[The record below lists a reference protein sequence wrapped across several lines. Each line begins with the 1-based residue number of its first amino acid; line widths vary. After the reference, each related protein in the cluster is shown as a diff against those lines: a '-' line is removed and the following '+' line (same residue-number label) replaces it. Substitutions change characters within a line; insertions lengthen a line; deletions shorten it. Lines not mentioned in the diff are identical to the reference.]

1 LWDEVFFPHCMP
13 SQPSLKVEFGR
24 ELVRP
29 TPQPGEPTDAE
40 LVIRLRRGDT
50 VALDL
55 VLRRYWPPVVAYLV
69 RLVGTRDAAE
79 DIAQQAFC
87 RLWDRRASWHDAG
100 SLRGLLYRIARNLA
114 ISDRRHL
121 DAEARSAAGL
131 ADVARVNPTP
141 LQLLEDKLL
150 RREVERAISR
160 LPERRREVFV
170 LRCVHDLSY
179 KEIADV
185 MGTSTQTVANQ
196 LSHALATLRQSLGH
210 LLGG

>member
-1 LWDEVFFPHCMP
+1 MP
-13 SQPSLKVEFGR
+13 PQPSLKVEFGR
-24 ELVRP
+24 EVVRP
-29 TPQPGEPTDAE
+29 MPQPGEPTDAE

-100 SLRGLLYRIARNLA
+100 SLRGLLYRVARNLA

-121 DAEARSAAGL
+121 DAEARSAAGA

-141 LQLLEDKLL
+141 LQLLEDKQL
-150 RREVERAISR
+150 RRELERAIFS

-179 KEIADV
+179 KEIAEV

>member
-1 LWDEVFFPHCMP
+1 MP